1 MKTRTILE
9 YYGIIAGITI
19 LTLLLGTYIQVYF
32 FEGLESFV
40 VDFNDYNE
48 AIPEM
53 LLFTIGIIGLILLL
67 VRKVKQ
73 RQSL

>member
-1 MKTRTILE
+1 MRTRTILE
-9 YYGIIAGITI
+9 YYGIIVGITT
-19 LTLLLGTYIQVYF
+19 LTLFLGTYIQVYF

-53 LLFTIGIIGLILLL
+53 ILFFIGIIGLITLLI
-67 VRKVKQ
+67 RMVK
-73 RQSL
+73 R